1 MWGNAAGSSGVE
13 VVDVSLALCL
23 LNERGSTKGL
33 HLTEAAL
40 FSSPLR
46 CELLFH
52 RSSVECTLLTDDGA
66 NQRESG
72 AKLSAC
78 ESGHVEVV
86 GSRSEQV
93 GTAVRCEVI

>member
-13 VVDVSLALCL
+13 VDVSLALCL

-52 RSSVECTLLTDDGA
+52 RSSVECTLLTDDSA

-72 AKLSAC
+72 AKLAAC
-78 ESGHVEVV
+78 EFGHVEVV

-93 GTAVRCEVI
+93 GTVVHCELT